1 MGANHSHESRAKSG
15 ASEPHEDHGG
25 LLGGNTELI
34 ASLLCG
40 AILAIGFA
48 IEKLA
53 SGAPAI
59 LPLIAYL
66 AAYALGGFFT
76 LREAIEKLR
85 ARKFEI
91 DTLMLVAAIGAA
103 CLGEWAEGAL
113 LLFLFSLGHALEH
126 YAMGR
131 ARKAIEALAALA
143 PTIARVRQGDDLIE
157 TPVEEVVIGDVVVV
171 RPNERLPADGF
182 VIKGVS
188 AVDQAPITGESVP
201 VDKSPV
207 ADAALARTRP
217 NAGEA
222 ASKVFAGTIN
232 GEGVLEVEV
241 TRLSTESALAR
252 VVKMVSE
259 AETQKSPTQRFTD
272 RFERVFVPLVL
283 ITAGLLLLA
292 GFVID
297 EPFSKTF
304 YRAMAVLVAASPCAL
319 AIATPSAVLSG
330 VARAAR
336 GGVLIKGG
344 APLENLGSL
353 RAIAFDKTGTLTEG
367 RPRIT
372 DVVTTGEA
380 SEDELLRVAVA
391 VEQLSDHP
399 LAAAIARDGRERLGG
414 AAVPEADDLR
424 SLTGRG
430 VTARLNGQEIWIGKA
445 EMFGVDGL
453 IPLQPGTAGA
463 IARLRDQGRTTM
475 VVRRGE
481 EDLGVIGLLDT
492 PRPAAKRALAALRGL
507 GVQRM
512 IMISGDHQK
521 VADAIAAEVGLDEA
535 WGDLMPEDKVK
546 AIKKLS
552 AEDKVA
558 MVGDGVNDAPAMA
571 SATVG
576 VAMGAAGS
584 DVALEAADVAL
595 MADDLARFPFVMGLS
610 RRTRGIILQNMV
622 VSLGVVLFLVPATVL
637 GLGIGPAVAVHEGS
651 TLIVVIN
658 ALRLLAYREKPLP
671 GGD

>member
-1 MGANHSHESRAKSG
+1 MGAGHDHSAKPG
-15 ASEPHEDHGG
+15 ASTPHAEPGG
-25 LLGGNTELI
+25 LLAGNAELI

-40 AILAIGFA
+40 ALLGLGFA

-53 SGAPAI
+53 AGAPGW
-59 LPLIAYL
+59 IALCAYVG
-66 AAYALGGFFT
+66 AYALGGWFT
-76 LREAIEKLR
+76 AREAVEKLR
-85 ARKFEI
+85 RRKFEI
-91 DTLMLVAAIGAA
+91 DSLMLVAAIGAA
-103 CLGEWAEGAL
+103 SLGAWAEGAL

-143 PTIARVRQGDDLIE
+143 PTIARVRQGEDLIE
-157 TPVEEVVIGDVVVV
+157 TPVEAVVVGDIVVV

-188 AVDQAPITGESVP
+188 SVDQAPITGESVP
-201 VDKSPV
+201 VDKRPV
-207 ADAALARTRP
+207 EDAASARERP
-217 NAGEA
+217 NGVEA

-232 GEGVLEVEV
+232 GEGAIEVEV
-241 TRLSTESALAR
+241 TKLSSQSALAR
-252 VVKMVSE
+252 VVQMVSE

-272 RFERVFVPLVL
+272 QFERVFVPVVL
-283 ITAGLLLLA
+283 ITVCLLLTP
-292 GFVID
+292 GVFID

-344 APLENLGSL
+344 APLENLGAL

-372 DVVTTGEA
+372 DVVVTGAGGE
-380 SEDELLRVAVA
+380 EELLQVAVA

-414 AAVPEADDLR
+414 GAIAQAQDLK

-430 VTARLNGQEIWIGKA
+430 VTARLNGQGVWIGKA
-445 EMFGVDGL
+445 EMFGVEGL
-453 IPLQPGTAGA
+453 APLDAPTAEA
-463 IARLRDQGRTTM
+463 ISELRDKGRTTM
-475 VVRRGE
+475 VVRLGDR
-481 EDLGVIGLLDT
+481 DLGVIGLLDT
-492 PRPAAKRALAALRGL
+492 PRPGAKPALAQLRAL
-507 GVQRM
+507 GVTRM
-512 IMISGDHQK
+512 IMISGDHKK
-521 VADAIAAEVGLDEA
+521 VADAVAAEVGLDEA
-535 WGDLMPEDKVK
+535 WGDLMPEDKVE
-546 AIKKLS
+546 AIRKLS
-552 AEDKVA
+552 AQDKVA

-595 MADDLARFPFVMGLS
+595 MADDLARLPFVVGLS
-610 RRTRGIILQNMV
+610 RKTRWIVRQNLF
-622 VSLGVVLFLVPATVL
+622 VSLGVVALLVPATIL

-651 TLIVVIN
+651 TLLVVIN
-658 ALRLLAYREKPLP
+658 ALRLLAYREAPSRAAVA
-671 GGD
+671 